1 MLQCSRFNY
10 IIQTANIINIC
21 YSIQDSTISFKQLLV
36 YTYVIVFKIQ
46 NSIQTANIIY
56 ICYSIQDS
64 TISFKQL
71 ILYTYG
77 IVFKIQLYYSNS
89 EQYIHMLQYSRFN
102 YIIQT
107 ANSLQ
112 ICYSV
117 QDSTIS
123 FKQLIVYTYVIVFK
137 IQLYH
142 SNS

>member
-1 MLQCSRFNY
+1 MIYL
-10 IIQTANIINIC
+10 C
-21 YSIQDSTISFKQLLV
+21 YSIQDSTISFKQLIV

-89 EQYIHMLQYSRFN
+89 
-102 YIIQT
+102 
-107 ANSLQ
+107 
-112 ICYSV
+112 
-117 QDSTIS
+117 
-123 FKQLIVYTYVIVFK
+123 
-137 IQLYH
+137 
-142 SNS
+142 